1 MPETILTFF
10 LLVVLCH
17 GNFDTI
23 LSLLGSLW
31 GGTSA
36 ATLRIGSAALTLLL
50 FALLFVVFRFLLG
63 RALSAVRQ
71 LSLSEVWR
79 SFRQGICLRTVLHLL
94 FGVAGSAA
102 VGTLLLMAVYLL
114 PTAPIQQHL
123 SEYIPYRSS
132 DTDPEAAYPSLSP
145 LCTSRLDGSTDSII
159 LLQSADDTP
168 DTLLHKALLVYCGST
183 SAAPSMEDAVTTLYA
198 HYHDGVALTGS
209 WTYPRYWHGYLLLTK
224 PLLCLFSFRQVQLL
238 NAAVQC
244 MLVLVVCWLLQR
256 RALGVYIPAFLLVW
270 LMLMPPALALCMQF
284 TPCWL
289 IALVCTIVLLKM
301 RPAHLASRGWLVF
314 LYSGIAVAYFDFLT
328 YPLMAF
334 GIPAAFYVLLTR
346 QERTERTLGHL
357 IQSGI
362 AWGWG
367 YAAMWVSKWVLA
379 TLFTGE
385 NVLHDAFSQAALR
398 SSSSAAVGVMN
409 EFSYSPIFTFFT
421 NLGVF
426 LFTPVTLLTLAFVLY
441 TACKAR
447 RAGTLLW
454 APLQGPLLLYGAI
467 GLLPLLWYTALR
479 NHSLVH
485 SWFTNKASSVL
496 VLCIVFSCAAIL
508 EQVRQQPSSVP
519 KR

>member
-10 LLVVLCH
+10 LLVFLCR
-17 GNFDTI
+17 GNYGTI
-23 LSLLGSLW
+23 LSLLRSLCGSA
-31 GGTSA
+31 SA
-36 ATLRIGSAALTLLL
+36 AMLRSCAAVLSLLL
-50 FALLFVVFRFLLG
+50 FALLFVVFRFLIG

-79 SFRQGICLRTVLHLL
+79 SFRQGICLRTVLHMV

-132 DTDPEAAYPSLSP
+132 NTDPEAAYPSLSP
-145 LCTSRLDGSTDSII
+145 LCTSRLDGFTDSII

-168 DTLLHKALLVYCGST
+168 DTLLHKALLVYCGSI
-183 SAAPSMEDAVTTLYA
+183 SATPSMEDAVTTLYA
-198 HYHDGVALTGS
+198 HYHDGAALTGS

-224 PLLCLFSFRQVQLL
+224 PLLSLFSFRQVQLL
-238 NAAVQC
+238 NAVVQC
-244 MLVLVVCWLLQR
+244 MLVLAVCWLLKR

-289 IALVCTIVLLKM
+289 IALVCTLALLKM
-301 RPAHLASRGWLVF
+301 RPAHLASHGWLVF
-314 LYSGIAVAYFDFLT
+314 LYSGIAAAYFDFLT

-334 GIPAAFYVLLTR
+334 GIPAAFYVLLMR

-367 YAAMWVSKWVLA
+367 YAAMWASKWVLA

-385 NVLHDAFSQAALR
+385 NVLHDAFAQAALR

-426 LFTPVTLLTLAFVLY
+426 LFTPVTLLALAFVLY
-441 TACKAR
+441 TGYKAH
-447 RAGTLLW
+447 RAGSLLR
-454 APLQGPLLLYGAI
+454 AQLQGPLLLYGAI

-485 SWFTNKASSVL
+485 AWFTNKASSVL
-496 VLCIVFSCAAIL
+496 ILCIVFSCTAIL
-508 EQVRQQPSSVP
+508 EQVRQQPSSAP